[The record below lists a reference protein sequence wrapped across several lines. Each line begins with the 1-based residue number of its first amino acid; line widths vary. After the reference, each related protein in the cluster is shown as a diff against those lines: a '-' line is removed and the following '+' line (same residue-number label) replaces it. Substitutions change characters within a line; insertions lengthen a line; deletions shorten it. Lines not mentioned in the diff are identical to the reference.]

1 MDSEA
6 VGTPGSARLKRNL
19 DREAVN
25 LALHGEWQRA
35 AEVNKAI
42 LELFPDE
49 VEAMN
54 RLVKA
59 LIELGT

>member
-6 VGTPGSARLKRNL
+6 THTPGRIKFKKDLSH
-19 DREAVN
+19 DAVN
-25 LALHGEWQRA
+25 LALEGEWQRA
-35 AEVNKAI
+35 TEVNRAI
-42 LELFPDE
+42 LKLFSDD

-59 LIELGT
+59 LIEL